1 MKTITVTDAA
11 RNFSELVSRVHYQG
25 ETALLVKGG
34 RPMARMTPARRPRM
48 GRDLAAV
55 WPALP
60 RLGTRDAGAF
70 DRDLADARRK
80 LPEIKS
86 KWD

>member
-1 MKTITVTDAA
+1 MKTVTVTEAA

-34 RPMARMTPARRPRM
+34 RPMAKVTPALRPRT

-55 WPALP
+55 WPTLP
-60 RLGTRDAGAF
+60 RLGAREAEAF
-70 DRDLADARRK
+70 ERDLADDRRK

>member
-1 MKTITVTDAA
+1 MKTVTVTEAA

-25 ETALLVKGG
+25 ETALLIKGG
-34 RPMARMTPARRPRM
+34 RPMAKVTPARRPRT
-48 GRDLAAV
+48 GRDLALV
-55 WPALP
+55 WPTLP
-60 RLGTRDAGAF
+60 RLDAREAKAF
-70 DRDLADARRK
+70 DRDLSEARRR